1 MMIAAARM
9 ISPYGARPPSRRAI
23 TVGNWPARREVVGQ
37 PGRRVEARVG
47 RCRPSANRAVTV
59 ISQYPASPSTGW
71 AATAIAV
78 GPAAMTSGTVSV
90 PNTPMETAT

>member
-1 MMIAAARM
+1 MVA
-9 ISPYGARPPSRRAI
+9 
-23 TVGNWPARREVVGQ
+23 PAV
-37 PGRRVEARVG
+37 
-47 RCRPSANRAVTV
+47 ANSAVTV

-90 PNTPMETAT
+90 PNTPIETAT